1 MGSRQTNGG
10 LVHLSCGYVALDDNL
25 VKYINMPETPNEMDL
40 PCVGCRWVCIT
51 TQPTGDSL
59 EQARFAAIY
68 DSLSMLMFIVTQS
81 DCYFVS

>member
-1 MGSRQTNGG
+1 MAA
-10 LVHLSCGYVALDDNL
+10 LSTCHVGMLPWMTIL
-25 VKYINMPETPNEMDL
+25 LNMPETPNEMDL
-40 PCVGCRWVCIT
+40 PCVGCRWGCIT

-68 DSLSMLMFIVTQS
+68 DSLSMLMFIGTQS